1 METNNIDNILDE
13 RKALFIQ
20 EYTKEGYTELEAVEV
35 WDVFNNT
42 YKNYLSHLS
51 LPGASDNLTA
61 LEIYEY
67 LNNSGELSKIKEIAF
82 SRIDSL

>member
-1 METNNIDNILDE
+1 METDNILDE
-13 RKALFIQ
+13 LKEKLIQ
-20 EYTKEGYTELEAVEV
+20 AYLNEGYTELQAVEI
-35 WDVFNNT
+35 WNVFNNT
-42 YKNYLSHLS
+42 YQNYLSHLS
-51 LPGASDNLTA
+51 LPGASDNLTP